1 MPFLVPWTDRA
12 GEPRFVEDFVA
23 YHLRARAEWTPERWE
38 LLLGVWADGNLA
50 GVQGLE
56 ASDFAATGE
65 AMTGSWL
72 GRAFQGRGY
81 GTEMRTAVLGL
92 LFDGLGGEI
101 ATSGAIEGN
110 IASARVSEKLGYAKA
125 GEGVVAPRGTPLREQ
140 HFRLESSS
148 WRPPFPI
155 GITGLG
161 PCLPLFGR

>member
-1 MPFLVPWTDRA
+1 MPFLIPWTDRA
-12 GEPRFVEDFVA
+12 AEPGFVEEFVA
-23 YHLRARAEWTPERWE
+23 YHLRARAEWAPECWE

-65 AMTGSWL
+65 AKTGSWL
-72 GRAFQGRGY
+72 GRAFQGRGF
-81 GTEMRTAVLGL
+81 GTEMRAAVLGL
-92 LFDGLGGEI
+92 LFDGLEGKT

-110 IASARVSEKLGYAKA
+110 VASARVSEKLGYAKA
-125 GEGVVAPRGTPLREQ
+125 GESVVSPRGTPVREQ
-140 HFRLESSS
+140 QYRLESSS

-161 PCLPLFGR
+161 PCLPLFGL